1 MQAARRPSEYSLLRA
16 HTRAPIRF
24 TLAIGLQIIALLAQ
38 LGILMLI
45 AQIVDAVFL
54 GGQGWREQLGRL
66 GFGLGLVA
74 LRALAL
80 GLSEVLLQ
88 GSANLV
94 KATLRQELSSHLLQL
109 GPRFSASQH
118 SGSLIHV
125 LGEHIE
131 ALDDYISQFMPA
143 KLLAGLG
150 PLIVL
155 LAVLWIDPI
164 SSLVL
169 LFAGPILV
177 ILLALIGQKTRVL
190 TDKRFEELRW
200 MSAYFLDMLRGLT
213 TLKLFGRSRE
223 QAAQIGEIGLRYSHT
238 TMDVLRTAFQTS
250 LVLEWGATAAT
261 ALVAIEVSWRMIAG
275 WMPFEQAFAVLLI
288 APEFFA
294 PLRLLAQRYH
304 AGTAGNSA
312 QREITALLDQP
323 VLQTLHTEGLLRQA
337 PQRFTIS
344 FASVG
349 LGGRDPAQP
358 TLTDLNFTIP
368 HGSLTALVGATGA
381 GKSSILGL
389 LLGFMPADSGTIRI
403 DGRTLTDFNLETW
416 RSWISYVPQH
426 PHLFAGRIG
435 ENIALGKPNASQ
447 AEIEEAAKAACIHNF
462 ILGLPQG
469 YASQIGENGARL
481 SGGQR
486 QRIALAR
493 AFLRDAP
500 LLLLDEPTAHL
511 DSQLE
516 EQIMANLRART
527 QGKTVLLVTHRLHTA
542 ASADQIIL
550 LDRGRLLGC
559 GTHHQ
564 LMAESAH
571 YRRLIQQSSAP
582 AEISTEV

>member
-1 MQAARRPSEYSLLRA
+1 MQTARRPSEYSLLRA
-16 HTRAPIRF
+16 QPQAPIWF
-24 TLAIGLQIIALLAQ
+24 ALAAALQLVALLAQ
-38 LGILMLI
+38 LGLLILI

-66 GFGLGLVA
+66 GFAFGLVA

-80 GLSEVLLQ
+80 GLSELLLQ
-88 GSANLV
+88 RSANLV
-94 KATLRQELSSHLLQL
+94 KATLRQKLSSHLLQL
-109 GPRFSASQH
+109 GPRFSASQQ

-131 ALDDYISQFMPA
+131 ALDDYIGQFMPA

-155 LAVLWIDPI
+155 LAVLWIDPL

-223 QAAQIGEIGLRYSHT
+223 QAAQIAEIGLRYSHT

-275 WMPFEQAFAVLLI
+275 WMPFEQAFMVLLI

-304 AGTAGNSA
+304 AGTAGSSA
-312 QREITALLDQP
+312 HREITALLEQP
-323 VLQTLHTEGLLRQA
+323 APQAQHSDGLVKQA

-344 FASVG
+344 FEAVR
-349 LGGRDPAQP
+349 LRGRDPARP
-358 TLTDLNFTIP
+358 TLADLSFTIP
-368 HGSLTALVGATGA
+368 HGKLSALVGATGA

-389 LLGFMPADSGTIRI
+389 LLGFMPADCGMIRV
-403 DGRTLTDFNLETW
+403 DGRALTDFDLQAW

-426 PHLFAGRIG
+426 PHLFAGSVA

-447 AEIEEAAKAACIHNF
+447 AEIEAAAKAACIHDF
-462 ILGLPQG
+462 ILSLPQG
-469 YASQIGENGARL
+469 YASLLGENGARL

-511 DSQLE
+511 DAQLE
-516 EQIMANLRART
+516 ARIMANLRART
-527 QGKTVLLVTHRLHTA
+527 EGKTVLLVTHRLQSA
-542 ASADQIIL
+542 ASADQIIV
-550 LDRGRLLGC
+550 LDRGRLLGQ
-559 GTHHQ
+559 GTHQQ
-564 LMAESAH
+564 LLEQLAYYRQLVQPDHNLALAEA
-571 YRRLIQQSSAP
+571 A
-582 AEISTEV
+582 A